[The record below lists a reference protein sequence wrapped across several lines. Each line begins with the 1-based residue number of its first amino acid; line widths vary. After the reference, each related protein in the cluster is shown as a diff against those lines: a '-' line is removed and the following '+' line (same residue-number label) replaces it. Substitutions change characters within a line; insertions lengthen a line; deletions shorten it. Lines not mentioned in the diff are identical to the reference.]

1 MASQGHVLA
10 KQWIAERGSRP
21 KAISS
26 ILATAGHRA
35 RPTNLIERSLKP

>member
-10 KQWIAERGSRP
+10 KRWIAELEAESDFVDFWRP
-21 KAISS
+21 RAI
-26 ILATAGHRA
+26 G